1 MEKGEL
7 RKMFKTRLI
16 SGIIL
21 VAAAL
26 ALILAGGKVLW
37 GAMLLISAVGLYE
50 FYKAIRLFWD
60 KIAVIGFVALIAYYV
75 LLLFVAPDRAL
86 ALMTIGLLV
95 LLMIFLV
102 ITYPSYQISQL
113 GTVMFGVFYVPVTL
127 SFIYLTR
134 ALPHGKCLVWLIV
147 LASWGCDTLAY
158 CTGMLIGKHKMTP
171 RLSPKKTIEG
181 AVGGVLGAVLL
192 GVIYAAIMKAA
203 SPETGANIKWFALIC
218 FIGAIISQFGDL
230 AASAIKR
237 SFDIKDYGNLIPGHG
252 GILDRFDSV
261 IITAPVIYFLALY
274 LF

>member
-1 MEKGEL
+1 
-7 RKMFKTRLI
+7 MFKTRLI

-60 KIAVIGFVALIAYYV
+60 KIAVLGFVALIAYYV

-86 ALMTIGLLV
+86 ALTAIGLLV

-134 ALPHGKCLVWLIV
+134 DLPHGKCLVWLIV

-192 GVIYAAIMKAA
+192 SVIYAAIMRAA
-203 SPETGANIKWFALIC
+203 SPGTGAHIGWFALIC
-218 FIGAIISQFGDL
+218 FVGAIISQFGDL